1 MKHTIAKALLVGVS
15 ILATAAQTP
24 SHLYAEDKTSPSA
37 TPRYKVTQEE
47 LELAARF
54 EDRPLFMGVQQ
65 SSVMH
70 YPGSRAHAESCS
82 QRGCTNGCTIGFG
95 YNIGARGA
103 KQVMAEL
110 KPILGRAKAK
120 ELAAYA
126 GKVGIEAYNACGPQ
140 FKKSDLPQLSRADS
154 WELLKFSMAPHKAQV
169 MQRIQREGLA
179 DVLNSQQ
186 VSVLVAL
193 DFQNPRLAS
202 RATKVWKHLQQGK
215 LEKVAYEIRNN
226 SGTRFLRALQTRR
239 NTEADLWMASL

>member
-1 MKHTIAKALLVGVS
+1 MRHTIAKAMLVAVS
-15 ILATAAQTP
+15 LLATTAQTP
-24 SHLYAEDKTSPSA
+24 SHLYAEDNDSLSA
-37 TPRYKVTQEE
+37 STHYKVTPEE

-54 EDRPLFMGVQQ
+54 EDRPLFMGIQQ

-95 YNIGARGA
+95 YNIGARSS
-103 KQVMAEL
+103 KQVVTEL
-110 KPILGRAKAK
+110 KPILGRKKAK
-120 ELAAYA
+120 ELSAYA

-140 FKKSDLPQLSRADS
+140 FKKDKLPQLSRADS

-169 MQRIQREGLA
+169 MQRIQREGLTK
-179 DVLNSQQ
+179 DLNEQQ
-186 VSVLVAL
+186 VAVLVAL

-202 RATKVWKHLQQGK
+202 RATKLWKHLQQGK
-215 LEKVAYEIRNN
+215 LERVAFEIRNN